1 MGLDQYAFA
10 TKDGVD
16 RELAYWR
23 KHPNLQGWMEQL
35 WESKGRPNWSGK
47 VAVMGDFNCVR
58 LPLAAEDLDAL
69 ESAITN
75 RELPL
80 TTGFFFG
87 AEADEDYRE
96 QDLQFIKDARS
107 AISGGE
113 EVSYDSWW

>member
-1 MGLDQYAFA
+1 MGLDQFAFA
-10 TKDGVD
+10 SKDGVD

-23 KHPNLQGWMEQL
+23 KHPNLHGWMEQL
-35 WESKGRPNWSGK
+35 RESKGRPNWSGEPSM
-47 VAVMGDFNCVR
+47 MGDFNCVR
-58 LPLAAEDLDAL
+58 LPLVAEDLDAL
-69 ESAITN
+69 ESAITGQQ
-75 RELPL
+75 LPS

-87 AEADEDYRE
+87 PDADDCYRE